1 MYACICHGVTESE
14 VRSHIAAGACSPR
27 DIGNRCGAGTGCG
40 MCRGKLAR
48 MLRAENGEAARS
60 VQPVLP
66 VAAAVATA

>member
-14 VRSHIAAGACSPR
+14 VRTHIAAGACSAR

-48 MLRAENGEAARS
+48 MIRAENGETVRPA
-60 VQPVLP
+60 QTGLP